1 MGGLNDVVLGL
12 GARGIAGQTARATQ
26 RGKVLAAGEQLV
38 HVCLVARV
46 EHDCVLRGAEHPVQA
61 DRQLDDTQ
69 VGPQVP
75 TRARYVVNQ
84 KGANLRGQLI
94 QLFPLEAT
102 QLPRGGTARQQVTRA

>member
-1 MGGLNDVVLGL
+1 MLGL

-38 HVCLVARV
+38 HVGLVARV
-46 EHDCVLRGAEHPVQA
+46 EHDCVLGRAEHAVQA
-61 DRQLDDTQ
+61 NRQLDDTQ

-102 QLPRGGTARQQVTRA
+102 QLPRGGTA